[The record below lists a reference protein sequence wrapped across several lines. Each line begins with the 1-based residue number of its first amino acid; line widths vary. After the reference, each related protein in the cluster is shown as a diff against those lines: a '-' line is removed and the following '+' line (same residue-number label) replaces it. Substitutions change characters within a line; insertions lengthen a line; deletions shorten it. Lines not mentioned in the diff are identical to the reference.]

1 MQCTK
6 HDQMRRKLTR
16 LIEDYDNVNQTT
28 IGQSEEILLYV
39 LGKDIDGV
47 NDNVKMAFWYETGQ
61 IISKVYE
68 ETVRDRS
75 GIG

>member
-39 LGKDIDGV
+39 LGKYIDGV